1 MTAISTNDPSIK
13 MMSLEKVMDAM
24 DTQRTKATD
33 GLKKQK
39 AAEKAPVAEEA
50 AKKKTT

>member
-1 MTAISTNDPSIK
+1 MTAICTNDPSIK

-33 GLKKQK
+33 GPKKKK
-39 AAEKAPVAEEA
+39 AAEKAPVAEDA